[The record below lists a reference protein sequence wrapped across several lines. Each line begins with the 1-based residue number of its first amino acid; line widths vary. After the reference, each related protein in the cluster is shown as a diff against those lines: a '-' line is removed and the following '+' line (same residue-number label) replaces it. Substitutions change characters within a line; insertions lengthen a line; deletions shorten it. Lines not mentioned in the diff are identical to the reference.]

1 MEISR
6 GAKLLAVIIWC
17 KVGYVL
23 SSHMLSKNIKVRVYK
38 TINLLFVSY
47 VYETWSLT
55 LMGGSVDEEG
65 TRENIGPMGE
75 NVKWSLG
82 ELLDEELQEFYSS

>member
-1 MEISR
+1 
-6 GAKLLAVIIWC
+6 
-17 KVGYVL
+17 
-23 SSHMLSKNIKVRVYK
+23 
-38 TINLLFVSY
+38 
-47 VYETWSLT
+47 
-55 LMGGSVDEEG
+55 MGGSVDEEG

>member
-1 MEISR
+1 
-6 GAKLLAVIIWC
+6 
-17 KVGYVL
+17 
-23 SSHMLSKNIKVRVYK
+23 MLSKNIKVRVYK

-55 LMGGSVDEEG
+55 LMAGSVDEEG

-75 NVKWSLG
+75 NVK
-82 ELLDEELQEFYSS
+82 